1 MFIKL
6 ENDVG
11 VTTTF
16 EITQYTTQY
25 GDPDEIDSPRDSYF
39 LTVWRNDGMSEDFI
53 LLSRK
58 TYIKHF
64 TKIGSLTD
72 GPWSSFYIMNNEG
85 KTIDRFRI
93 PELWRKDEPT
103 GITECSDTE
112 EDEVRVG
119 IPRRAGG
126 SI

>member
-6 ENDVG
+6 ENDRG

-16 EITQYTTQY
+16 EITQYTTEY

-39 LTVWRNDGMSEDFI
+39 LTVWRNDGMSEDFV
-53 LLSRK
+53 LMGRK
-58 TYIKHF
+58 NYIKNF

-72 GPWSSFYIMNNEG
+72 GPWCAFYIMNNNG

-93 PELWRKDEPT
+93 PELWRKDESGYFPA
-103 GITECSDTE
+103 E
-112 EDEVRVG
+112 
-119 IPRRAGG
+119 
-126 SI
+126 